1 MGRQQQTDSAGAWQQ
16 PSIYTFAGDY
26 GPFKVKGH
34 DPIEDT
40 LVWLYNSGETNND
53 DDEDDHKDPQRHP
66 MYPLATPIQDMLL
79 DNRTCRFSKVMVIDV
94 NDMFEDRD
102 EYEEALQKE
111 EESLELTKKLGKKLL
126 RLFQK
131 LLVHKVALAARG
143 ELCPLLLKLY
153 KALEAID
160 ASYNLEENNT
170 IAELWLFHPQLSSK
184 YVNTHLIIRQP
195 DTTAAPQKSP
205 KKSKRKNNGASNRPK
220 ESSFVSSSVSSPT
233 KSTYPVQLNLIHT
246 TALTNK
252 MSVLKPAFPNI
263 GVEFVQDE
271 PICNLL
277 SIVGYGI
284 DLSESP
290 EGYDPERCNDM
301 GKMLFCSEVVVEMNK
316 ISKQHERNCMEI
328 TAELLAIIEPES
340 DEDEVADP
348 NAIDW
353 STVEQHVGALLLRGN
368 RCILVRSV
376 YGEWEG
382 MRIPSVAPF
391 PEETPQEAAIR
402 AIADFAEVDD
412 DEMQVLPHVLPV
424 ALYAP
429 NGRPILVHVYPLYAV
444 SPPPD
449 YDDPADA
456 DLEDEEDPYDWYT
469 FPRALARL
477 DEASAACLKS
487 MATNLV
493 QASGVGLVPR
503 KWGGVF
509 GQELQL

>member
-1 MGRQQQTDSAGAWQQ
+1 MGRQKQADSAGTWQQ
-16 PSIYTFAGDY
+16 PSIYTFVGDY

-34 DPIEDT
+34 DPIEDA
-40 LVWLYNSGETNND
+40 LIWLYNSGETNSD
-53 DDEDDHKDPQRHP
+53 DDEDNNKDPQRHP

-79 DNRTCRFSKVMVIDV
+79 DNRVCRFSKVMVIDV

-102 EYEEALQKE
+102 EYEEVLQKE
-111 EESLELTKKLGKKLL
+111 EESLELTKKFGKKLL

-143 ELCPLLLKLY
+143 ELCPSLLKLY

-160 ASYNLEENNT
+160 ASYNLEQNNT

-184 YVNTHLIIRQP
+184 YVNTHLTIRQN
-195 DTTAAPQKSP
+195 DTNAAPQKSP
-205 KKSKRKNNGASNRPK
+205 KKSKRKNNGASN
-220 ESSFVSSSVSSPT
+220 STLVSSSVSSPT
-233 KSTYPVQLNLIHT
+233 KSTYPVQLNLVHT
-246 TALTNK
+246 SPLTNK

-263 GVEFVQDE
+263 GVEFVQDDTVH
-271 PICNLL
+271 NLL
-277 SIVGYGI
+277 SIVGYGT
-284 DLSESP
+284 DLSEPP
-290 EGYDPERCNDM
+290 EEYAPERCNDM
-301 GKMLFCSEVVVEMNK
+301 GKMLFCSEVNVEMNK
-316 ISKQHERNCMEI
+316 ISKQHERNCMDI
-328 TAELLAIIEPES
+328 TPELLAIIPVES
-340 DEDEVADP
+340 ENETVADP

-353 STVEQHVGALLLRGN
+353 STAEQHVGALLLRGN

-391 PEETPQEAAIR
+391 PDETPQEAAIR
-402 AIADFAEVDD
+402 AIAEFAEVDA
-412 DEMQVLPHVLPV
+412 DEMEALSHVLPV

-429 NGRPILVHVYPLYAV
+429 YGRPILVQVYPLYAV

-456 DLEDEEDPYDWYT
+456 DLEDEGDPYDWYT
-469 FPRALARL
+469 FPRVLAKL
-477 DEASAACLKS
+477 DEASVACLKS
-487 MATNLV
+487 MAMNLA
-493 QASGVGLVPR
+493 QASGVGLVPS